1 MDEEKYFE
9 RIAEYKLLAK
19 HEVGQNFLI
28 DPSVCEKIVS
38 LLELKENEQA
48 LEIGCGAGSLSFFLA
63 KSKAEST
70 LIDIDEGLIVKLQ
83 EDFSSCPN
91 VKVLQ
96 ANALRFDF
104 SPFDKIVGNL
114 PYYITS
120 SLLEAILLKATKCQ
134 RAVLMVQKEV
144 FPRLNSKPKQEG
156 YGPLAILIAYRASIK
171 REFNVP
177 RSSFAPMP
185 HVDSTVFSLSF
196 KKEADG
202 GIAQALYSLTSAL
215 FLHRRKTIYN
225 NLSSYLKDEEMA
237 KVILSACSIMPNKRP
252 EEIGLNDY
260 LALLEHCSQKE
271 NGPKDC
277 AMKRQ
282 FD

>member
-1 MDEEKYFE
+1 MDEQKYFE

-28 DPSVCEKIVS
+28 DPTVCEKIVS
-38 LLELKENEQA
+38 LLELSSNEQV

-63 KSKAEST
+63 KNDQASST
-70 LIDIDEGLIVKLQ
+70 LIDIDEGLVTKLQ
-83 EDFSSCPN
+83 EDFASCPN

-96 ANALRFDF
+96 ANALKFDLR
-104 SPFDKIVGNL
+104 PFDKIVGNL

-120 SLLEAILLKATKCQ
+120 SLLETILLNGENCKK
-134 RAVLMVQKEV
+134 AVLMVQKEV
-144 FPRLNSKPKQEG
+144 FPRLNSKPKQDG
-156 YGPLAILIAYRASIK
+156 YGPLAILIAYRAEIK

-196 KKEADG
+196 KKEANRET
-202 GIAQALYSLTSAL
+202 AKSLYALTNAL

-225 NLSSYLKDEEMA
+225 NLSSYLKDEEKA
-237 KVILSACSIMPNKRP
+237 KDILTSCSILPNKRP
-252 EEIGLNDY
+252 EEIGLGGY
-260 LALLEHCSQKE
+260 LALLDRCSIK
-271 NGPKDC
+271 
-277 AMKRQ
+277 
-282 FD
+282 

>member
-1 MDEEKYFE
+1 MDKEKYFE

-38 LLELKENEQA
+38 LLDLKEREQA

-63 KSKAEST
+63 ESKTEST
-70 LIDIDEGLIVKLQ
+70 LIDIDEGLVVKLQ
-83 EDFSSCPN
+83 EDFVSCPN

-96 ANALRFDF
+96 ANALKFDL

-120 SLLEAILLKATKCQ
+120 SLLETILLKATKCQ
-134 RAVLMVQKEV
+134 KVVLMVQKEV
-144 FPRLNSKPKQEG
+144 FPRLNSQPKQEG

-196 KKEADG
+196 KNEADKET
-202 GIAQALYSLTSAL
+202 AQALYSLVSAL

-225 NLSSYLKDEEMA
+225 NLSSYLKDEESA
-237 KVILSACSIMPNKRP
+237 KTILNACSIAPNKRP
-252 EEIGLNDY
+252 EEIGLTDY
-260 LALLEHCSQKE
+260 LTLLERCSS
-271 NGPKDC
+271 
-277 AMKRQ
+277 KRE
-282 FD
+282 